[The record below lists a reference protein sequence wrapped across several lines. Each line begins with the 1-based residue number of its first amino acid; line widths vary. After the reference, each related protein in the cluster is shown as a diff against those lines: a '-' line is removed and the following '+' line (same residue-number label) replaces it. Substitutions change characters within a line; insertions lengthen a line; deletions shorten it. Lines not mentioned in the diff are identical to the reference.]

1 MDNKQLLMFD
11 SNKNRDHASLKGTG
25 ITIRCLETGDLIYR
39 GMNKVIVSGSEFT
52 ARRHFDLPG
61 VEITQTYNAAL
72 QLENSVWSGP
82 PSQDAVKTYLF
93 AVGTDGCGNLPS
105 QVYDVDTTKWIKPS
119 ALVPFR
125 LVDPE
130 EDLTIVERA
139 KYFGRKP
146 TAYVIDGEE
155 IPKIAYYFKA
165 FEHDPVLK
173 LVYADSSD
181 ITPDVWNDPRTTEA
195 EIYVE
200 LKLQV
205 TKEDCRDFFYN
216 TSGINDSRLNTL
228 SLLYCW
234 STTDE
239 NGYKWYQDIR
249 PLTKYNFPNESLID
263 PSKGLDITYH
273 LYY

>member
-1 MDNKQLLMFD
+1 MDNKQILMFD
-11 SNKNRDHASLKGTG
+11 SNKNRDHATLKSTSVE
-25 ITIRCLETGDLIYR
+25 IRSLETGEVIYR

-61 VEITQTYNAAL
+61 TELTPTYNSIM
-72 QLENSVWSGP
+72 QLDNSVSGP
-82 PSQDAVKTYLF
+82 VRQDIVKTFLF

-105 QVYDVDTTKWIKPS
+105 QVYDVDTTKWIQPS
-119 ALVPFR
+119 ALVPFK

-130 EDLTIVERA
+130 EDLTYDERM
-139 KYFGRKP
+139 KYFGRK
-146 TAYVIDGEE
+146 TTSRIVDGEE

-173 LVYADSSD
+173 MVYADSSD
-181 ITPDVWNDPRTTEA
+181 ITADVWNDPRTIEA
-195 EIYVE
+195 EVYVE

-205 TKEDCRDFFYN
+205 TKDDCREFFYQG
-216 TSGINDSRLNTL
+216 SGINDSRLNTL

-234 STTDE
+234 HTTDDE
-239 NGYKWYQDIR
+239 GYKWYQDIR